1 MFLLL
6 SGSTSIARATNTII
20 RPVVLAFLLIGMGIT
35 DIKEK
40 RNKGQY
46 EETDKGKK

>member
-1 MFLLL
+1 
-6 SGSTSIARATNTII
+6 
-20 RPVVLAFLLIGMGIT
+20 MGIT